1 MSEGFAITVDADALN
16 LEQFTPRFLLF
27 PIYSSL
33 TKLFRELTALAYSMM
48 SVLTRTIKTQVR
60 ERKEL
65 EKNDCGDLIRNSKKR
80 EINQKNNFPVNFHN
94 HVIKRY
100 QWQK

>member
-33 TKLFRELTALAYSMM
+33 SL
-48 SVLTRTIKTQVR
+48 
-60 ERKEL
+60 
-65 EKNDCGDLIRNSKKR
+65 
-80 EINQKNNFPVNFHN
+80 
-94 HVIKRY
+94 
-100 QWQK
+100 